1 MNAWV
6 QNAMIKK
13 SKLSQD
19 QLSEVAAVPLFEAL
33 ESRWMYSGAP
43 WNFNAVLIHQDQAA
57 ADFPQITGAGESVV
71 VIDTGADPNH
81 PAFAGKNLIFKDFF
95 ASNNTTALDTD
106 GHGTGVAGILGGD
119 PFTFSGDGTHGQ
131 GIAPGVQL
139 IILRAD
145 SGATTAWAPQAARI
159 STALDWVIA
168 NQAAYNIVGVNISLG
183 SNQNFTD
190 TNLTGDKNLAIDQQ
204 LQGKFAT
211 LSAAGVFVGS
221 ASGNSG
227 ARAPNSIDY
236 PAADVNVYSIA
247 SVNSAGA
254 ISSFSSRG
262 VLNDV
267 LAPAENII
275 APYEFPNDPNLAGV
289 YYINYANGT
298 SFASPQLVG
307 AAALIK
313 QIDPAFT
320 PAQIIQ
326 ILKASGTPVHD
337 SVTGNTFP
345 ILNLDAALKL
355 AVLDANP
362 VNNHTAATA
371 VPLTFSNDV
380 AQLGGLISL
389 SYTPDFYSFTL
400 NTATSVTF
408 QISAVGGA
416 APATQLL
423 DVNGAVLANVNSGPT
438 LSLGAGTYY
447 LLATGGS
454 ATLPGT
460 YTVTMQR
467 SASTTTNHDA
477 AHATAIALSNGVG
490 QLAGASLIA
499 GLPDYYKITLSQTSN
514 VSVAINYG
522 TGDTATATLLNTPGN
537 TLANIPAD
545 GTTQQ
550 LAAGT
555 YYILVSSQTTLANSY
570 GVSISASA
578 INIAPANPVVGQN
591 ATNAK
596 IAYDPYGRL
605 HLAYYDGTTQTLKYA
620 MRNADGTWNAV
631 VTLDASPQAGTQLSI
646 AIDAYGLPGIAYYD
660 AGAGHLKYAHFS
672 GAAWSISTVDASGV
686 TGWQPSL
693 VYTNAAKPYIAY
705 FAASALDLR
714 VASLNGSKWTIT
726 AVDTK
731 GNVGFVPS
739 IAYDKATG
747 VIGVAYQDLS
757 KSWYKYASSTGGS
770 WKVGVIDTTTH
781 AAGGALSLAFDAA
794 HLPEVTYND
803 AYNLN
808 LMYARSNG
816 SSWFVQQVNGSAHG
830 MAANLAF
837 ANTGAADI
845 LYYNYFGG
853 DIEHAR
859 LSNGVWSNTPITAGG
874 SMLDEADSIQ
884 GRKTVS
890 WIAAGGV
897 QIQDV

>member
-1 MNAWV
+1 
-6 QNAMIKK
+6 MIKK
-13 SKLSQD
+13 KTLSKIQSCLPSTG
-19 QLSEVAAVPLFEAL
+19 PLFEAL
-33 ESRWMYSGAP
+33 ESRWMNSGTP
-43 WNFNAVLIHQDQAA
+43 WNFNSVLIHQDQAA
-57 ADFPQITGAGESVV
+57 VDFPQITGAGEAVV

-95 ASNNTTALDTD
+95 ASNTTAIDTD

-119 PFTFSGDGTHGQ
+119 PFTFSGDGTYGQ

-145 SGATTAWAPQAARI
+145 SGATNAWAPQAARI

-168 NQAAYNIVGVNISLG
+168 NQSTYNIVGVNISLG

-190 TNLTGDKNLAIDQQ
+190 TALTGDRTLAIDQQ

-211 LSAAGVFVGS
+211 LASAGIFVGS
-221 ASGNSG
+221 AAGNSG
-227 ARAPNSIDY
+227 ARVPNSIDY
-236 PAADVNVYSIA
+236 PAADANVYSIG

-254 ISSFSSRG
+254 VSSFSSRG
-262 VLNDV
+262 VLNDL

-275 APYEFPNDPNLAGV
+275 APYEFPADPNLAGV

-313 QIDPAFT
+313 QINPAFT

-326 ILKASGTPVHD
+326 ILKDSGTPVRD

-345 ILNLDAALKL
+345 LLNLDAALKL
-355 AVLDANP
+355 AVLRADP
-362 VNNHTAATA
+362 INNHTAATA
-371 VPLTFSNDV
+371 VPLTFSNNV
-380 AQLGGLISL
+380 VQLSGLTSL
-389 SYTPDFYSFTL
+389 SHTQDFYSFTL
-400 NTATSVTF
+400 STATSVTF
-408 QISAVGGA
+408 QITATGGA
-416 APATQLL
+416 APTTSLL
-423 DVNGAVLANVNSGPT
+423 DVNGAILANVDSGPT

-447 LLATGGS
+447 LLATGGNT
-454 ATLPGT
+454 TLAGSYAIT
-460 YTVTMQR
+460 LQQSV
-467 SASTTTNHDA
+467 STTTNHDA
-477 AHATAIALSNGVG
+477 ANATTIPLSNGQG
-490 QLAGASLIA
+490 QIAGGSLIA
-499 GLPDYYKITLSQTSN
+499 GLPDYYKFTVSQTSN
-514 VSVAINYG
+514 VSVALAYG
-522 TGDTATATLLNTPGN
+522 SGDSANATLLNTAGN
-537 TLANIPAD
+537 NLADIPVG

-555 YYILVSSQTTLANSY
+555 YYVLVASPTTLAHSY
-570 GVSISASA
+570 GVSVTASS
-578 INIAPANPVVGQN
+578 IIIFPVDPIPSVPGEN

-605 HLAYYDGTTQTLKYA
+605 HMAYYDGTAKNLKYA
-620 MRNADGTWNAV
+620 MRNADGTWSAV
-631 VTLDASPQAGTQLSI
+631 TTIDASPQAGTQLSI
-646 AIDAYGLPGIAYYD
+646 AIDPYGLPGIAYYD
-660 AGAGHLKYAHFS
+660 AGTGHLKYAHFS
-672 GAAWSISTVDASGV
+672 GAAWSITTADASGV

-693 VYTNAAKPYIAY
+693 IYTNAAKPYIAY
-705 FAASALDLR
+705 FAASTLDLR
-714 VASLNGSKWTIT
+714 VASLNGSRWSIA

-747 VIGVAYQDLS
+747 VIGVAYQDLT

-770 WKVGVIDTTTH
+770 WKIGVIDTTTH

-830 MAANLAF
+830 MAANLGF

-859 LSNGVWSNTPITAGG
+859 LLNGIWSNTPITAGG
-874 SMLDEADSIQ
+874 SMLAEADSLQ

-890 WIAAGGV
+890 WITAGGV
-897 QIQDV
+897 QIADV